1 MTRISILFVAT
12 FLICP
17 ASSPSPSAIGR
28 LILSTVESPEQPAGA
43 KGEGFS
49 LGEQNTT
56 LAVITTRTTRG
67 ILFADDDGDDDDGDD
82 DDGDDDNA
90 NGLSPSMSLV
100 ERIADGPP
108 ALFPSAVAKASF
120 L

>member
-82 DDGDDDNA
+82 DNA